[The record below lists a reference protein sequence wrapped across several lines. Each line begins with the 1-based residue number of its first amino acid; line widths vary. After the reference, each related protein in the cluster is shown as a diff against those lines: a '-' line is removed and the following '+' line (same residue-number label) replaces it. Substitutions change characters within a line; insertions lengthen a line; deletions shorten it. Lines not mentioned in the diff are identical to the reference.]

1 MECQRGTGGVKY
13 RFPVFCLVFI
23 LVWTGPL
30 FAAQEN
36 YIETLKL
43 KDESTDWNIVVS
55 YFSTRNISLENRYL
69 ASSLPLKIYTTLL
82 NYTTHTLSDEERR
95 GYAERIIDNARQTL
109 LKESAELRKSFD
121 ELDFDVTAASSYGFR
136 QQKEWE
142 LLQKRDTLNEKFR
155 YLKDFS
161 PSDIGIPEER
171 KIVLLRESDSREL
184 FAPIKDKQKQ
194 FATEKKADL
203 VIYGRLEEMA
213 GYIYYRIGAYS
224 SILDKT
230 VFDAE
235 GGGAPDK
242 IEMQVSEHLKDLITV
257 VVGYPWTD
265 FTVSAMP
272 VTASIR
278 IGDDYSGSGVYRNNS
293 MKPGTYIMTVEAP
306 GYIGEEIE
314 IVLNPKETKTLSVS
328 LIRNPVPPV
337 VVNTFPPGADVYLS
351 SLWVG
356 TTPFLIENGGI
367 NEPLMLKKEGYLDL
381 VSALNPESG
390 DKMNFVLKSSAFDID
405 DYMKSKR
412 KDFYFNIAGL
422 AFSIPLTILAN
433 GYQTRFLDS
442 IPEATADNA
451 VQRQQIIFGYKAMAT
466 VFSVSIVLNAIMAT
480 GLIVDMID
488 YVKVYDS
495 R

>member
-1 MECQRGTGGVKY
+1 MKY
-13 RFPVFCLVFI
+13 RFPVLSLVFF
-23 LVWTGPL
+23 LVLSGPL
-30 FAAQEN
+30 FAAEEN
-36 YIETLKL
+36 YIETLNL
-43 KDESTDWNIVVS
+43 KDNSTEWNIAVS
-55 YFSTRNISLENRYL
+55 FFSTQNISIENRYL

-82 NYTTHTLSDEERR
+82 NYQTHTLSEEERLR
-95 GYAERIIDNARQTL
+95 YAEKVIDNARQTL

-121 ELDFDVTAASSYGFR
+121 EFDFDVSVSASAQTR
-136 QQKEWE
+136 QTKEWE
-142 LLQKRDTLNEKFR
+142 LLQKWETLNGKFQ

-161 PSDIGIPEER
+161 PSDMEIAEER
-171 KIVLLRESDSREL
+171 KIVLLRESDSGEL
-184 FAPIKDKQKQ
+184 FTPVGDKLKQ
-194 FATEKKADL
+194 FASEKKADL
-203 VIYGRLEEMA
+203 LVFGRLEEMA
-213 GYIYYRIGAYS
+213 GYIYYRIAAYS
-224 SILDKT
+224 TILDKT

-242 IEMQVSEHLKDLITV
+242 IEDQVSEHLKDLITV

-265 FTVSAMP
+265 FTVSVMP

-293 MKPGTYIMTVEAP
+293 MKPGTYTMTVEAP
-306 GYIGEEIE
+306 GYIGEEVE
-314 IVLNPKETKTLSVS
+314 LVLNPKETKTLSVS

-337 VVNTFPPGADVYLS
+337 VINTFPSGADVYLS

-356 TTPFLIENGGI
+356 TTPFLIENGGV
-367 NEPLMLKKEGYLDL
+367 NEPLMLKRDGYLDL

-390 DKMNFVLKSSAFDID
+390 NKMDFVLKSSAFDLD
-405 DYMKSKR
+405 GYMNSKR

-422 AFSIPLTILAN
+422 ALSIPLTILAN
-433 GYQTRFLDS
+433 GYQTRFLNS
-442 IPEATADNA
+442 IPEATEDNA

-495 R
+495 K